1 MTSHSIATQHNDQLG
16 MTGADH
22 PVPDEPLIDMRA
34 LAAWLAV
41 SESTVRKWTAK
52 GPGTGLV
59 PLFIRVNG
67 QIRFRPADVRAFL
80 VAKQVQ

>member
-1 MTSHSIATQHNDQLG
+1 MTSHTIAT
-16 MTGADH
+16 H
-22 PVPDEPLIDMRA
+22 PDRTLVAPGGVPDEPLIDMRA

-52 GPGTGLV
+52 GPGTGLLPV
-59 PLFIRVNG
+59 FIRVNG
-67 QIRFRPADVRAFL
+67 QIRFRPSDVRDFL

>member
-1 MTSHSIATQHNDQLG
+1 MTSYSIATHPESTLAT
-16 MTGADH
+16 TGA
-22 PVPDEPLIDMRA
+22 VPDEPLIDMRA

-59 PLFIRVNG
+59 PTFIRVNG
-67 QIRFRPADVRAFL
+67 QIRFRPSDVRDFL